1 MAKYTEEGLADLI
14 AALPPAPTGWAQAAT
29 ELPFASAVIQ
39 EIVVRCLA
47 EEGVRQAALA
57 NLEQTLREEGVEP
70 NRQLVERLR
79 ARLA

>member
-1 MAKYTEEGLADLI
+1 MPEYTEERLADLI
-14 AALPPAPTGWAQAAT
+14 AALPPAPTGWVEAAT
-29 ELPFASAVIQ
+29 ELPYASAVID

-57 NLEQTLREEGVEP
+57 DLEQALREGGVEP

-79 ARLA
+79 DRLS